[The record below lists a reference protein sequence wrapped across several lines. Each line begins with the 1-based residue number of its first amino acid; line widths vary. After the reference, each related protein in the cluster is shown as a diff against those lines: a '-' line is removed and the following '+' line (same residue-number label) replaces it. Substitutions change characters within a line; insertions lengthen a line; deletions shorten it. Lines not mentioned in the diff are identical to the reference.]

1 MTDRMIIASRV
12 LTLPSDK
19 SKAITVDLGL
29 PRQVQ
34 GQDHYS
40 CPYWITGPGV
50 GVARCAYGLD
60 AMQSLQLALAIIGA
74 ELSVIEARWGG
85 ALEWCDGGTGFP

>member
-1 MTDRMIIASRV
+1 MTDQMIIASRV
-12 LTLPSDK
+12 LTLLSDK
-19 SKAITVDLGL
+19 SKTITVDLGL
-29 PRQVQ
+29 PQQVQ
-34 GQDHYS
+34 GQDDYL
-40 CPYWITGPGV
+40 CPYWITGLDV
-50 GVARCAYGLD
+50 GVVRCAYGLD